1 MAELDAFG
9 SWQRILRKIIKKGVF
24 TQKLRKKKKKDE
36 MLAGILLLIAN

>member
-1 MAELDAFG
+1 MAELDAG

-24 TQKLRKKKKKDE
+24 TQKLRKKKKDE